1 METRSRDLTT
11 GSIPKHLIIFAIPML
26 IGNFLQSSYA
36 LINTYWVGNF
46 IDTNAVGA
54 TTVTGPI
61 QFMMV
66 AIAIGSTIA
75 TSILVAQSFGA
86 KDYVTM
92 QRVIGNSFT
101 LALIFGVILTAV
113 GLLFGDNLLRALNV
127 NPDQFQAASSYFRLM
142 MIAFIPSFFSLL
154 ITAILR
160 GIGDTITP
168 LIFMAIGV
176 GINAGLDPLLIIG
189 IGPFP
194 RLGTDG
200 AAIASIIS
208 QVIGLTIALL
218 YLNSK
223 NHFVAVRLSKF
234 SFDKLTAK
242 KIVKVGF
249 PTMIQQSAV
258 SIGAAVVFSI
268 VNGFGEAATNAYGG
282 CGRLE
287 MFIFLPALSFGMAA
301 TALTGQNFGAK
312 KMERIHSI
320 YNWAAIFSASVT
332 LILSALLFAFAE
344 PILKVF
350 GFGGDLPSLLIG
362 IDYIHFVAPSYL
374 FFGLMMVSN
383 GIINGS
389 GKTFLT
395 MIFSLGAVIFL
406 RVPLALLFTYVFGLG
421 THGVWIAISIS
432 FITMTFISFFFYR
445 SGIWKKGRLLTSP
458 PSVNQ
463 PVIETTEA

>member
-11 GSIPKHLIIFAIPML
+11 GSIPRHLIIFAIPML

-36 LINTYWVGNF
+36 LINTFWVGNF

-54 TTVTGPI
+54 TTVTAPI

-66 AIAIGSTIA
+66 AIAIGSTVA

-86 KDYVTM
+86 KNYEAM
-92 QRVIGNSFT
+92 QKVIGNSFT
-101 LALIFGVILTAV
+101 LAIVLGLILTTV

-127 NPDQFQAASSYFRLM
+127 NPDQFSQASSYFRLM

-176 GINAGLDPLLIIG
+176 AINAILDPLLIIG
-189 IGPFP
+189 VGPFP
-194 RLGTDG
+194 KLGTDG

-208 QVIGLTIALL
+208 QVIGLAIALF
-218 YLNSK
+218 YLNSRD
-223 NHFVAVRLSKF
+223 HFVAVKLSKF
-234 SFDKLTAK
+234 SFDKITSL
-242 KIVKVGF
+242 KIIRVGF
-249 PTMIQQSAV
+249 PTMVQQSAV
-258 SIGAAVVFSI
+258 SIGSAVVFSI

-312 KMERIHSI
+312 KIERIKSI
-320 YNWAAIFSASVT
+320 YNWAALFSLIVT
-332 LILSALLFAFAE
+332 FVLSIILFLFAG
-344 PILKVF
+344 PILEVF
-350 GFGGDLPSLLIG
+350 GFGKDAASLAIG
-362 IDYIHFVAPSYL
+362 VDYLRIVTPSYV

-389 GKTFLT
+389 GKTFIT
-395 MIFSLGAVIFL
+395 MMFSLGAVIIL
-406 RVPLALLFTYVFGLG
+406 RVPLALLFTKGLGLG
-421 THGVWIAISIS
+421 THGTWLAISIS
-432 FITMTFISFFFYR
+432 FITMSIISFFFYK
-445 SGIWKKGRLLTSP
+445 SGIWKKTKTQLY
-458 PSVNQ
+458 
-463 PVIETTEA
+463 